1 MLITFSELHAGH
13 GTVRTQIWDETT
25 AWSVLAL
32 PAALQRNSLF
42 HSILVGTGACTEARL
57 GRGKGGRLRLF
68 PSGNFPKTQTW
79 TWVGDIFRRRIEALG
94 ECAVQPTLLAHLAH
108 QFQLPWWQWND
119 RDGQRWTCK
128 TDLGTPLLCGRT
140 WRTDDPT
147 VHVRKSRLVS
157 QRLWLRSTCNVL
169 DS

>member
-79 TWVGDIFRRRIEALG
+79 TWVGDIFRRRIEAWGRVWSSTNLVG
-94 ECAVQPTLLAHLAH
+94 SSGSSVSIAIMTMKWWWSSQVNMQDWSGHSSTVRTHVKNGWSDSSCSKK
-108 QFQLPWWQWND
+108 LPSFP
-119 RDGQRWTCK
+119 K
-128 TDLGTPLLCGRT
+128 TMT
-140 WRTDDPT
+140 
-147 VHVRKSRLVS
+147 S
-157 QRLWLRSTCNVL
+157 
-169 DS
+169 